1 MDTELKGKT
10 TARRL
15 DTDEDVED
23 NDLGDNKEVAEGA
36 HVLTNLLESLE
47 ASAGTPGPVPNMLK
61 QMGAANPTE

>member
-10 TARRL
+10 SARTL
-15 DTDEDVED
+15 DTGEGVEH
-23 NDLGDNKEVAEGA
+23 NDHGGNEEVAEGA

-61 QMGAANPTE
+61 QMGTNPTE

>member
-10 TARRL
+10 TARTL
-15 DTDEDVED
+15 DTGESIED
-23 NDLGDNKEVAEGA
+23 NDLGGNEEVAEGA

-61 QMGAANPTE
+61 QMGINPPE